1 MRLALKKK
9 KNLELYRFFQQPP
22 QTFFEVGC
30 DRSLNLSSIAAS
42 RGFNALGA
50 DALSLPFRDAA
61 FDAVISIAVVHH
73 LTTPERRAAAVA
85 EMLRVARPGG
95 QILVTVWAF
104 EQRRKKEGKSKYLG
118 NDGKEGCDGRF
129 GDVDIDGTKSGSR
142 LAEVKAEIPTSIE
155 KDENDKNANCL
166 NVANLEI
173 HENRT
178 DFKQQDL
185 LVPWHFKAVNQKKLK
200 QTTTSTAKDD
210 SSDNVG
216 NPERVFHRYYHVFK
230 EGELEA
236 MVQSIDAYDV
246 KLLHSYY
253 DQGNWGVIFRKL

>member
-1 MRLALKKK
+1 MKS
-9 KNLELYRFFQQPP
+9 P

-50 DALSLPFRDAA
+50 NALSLPFRDAT

-73 LTTPERRAAAVA
+73 LTTPERRSAAVA
-85 EMLRVARPGG
+85 EMLRVTRPGG

-104 EQRRKKEGKSKYLG
+104 EQRRKKEGKSKYLAPKE
-118 NDGKEGCDGRF
+118 DGVEIKE
-129 GDVDIDGTKSGSR
+129 IIGTKDGVEGDPEIVKVQGSNNNNS
-142 LAEVKAEIPTSIE
+142 EES
-155 KDENDKNANCL
+155 ANSL
-166 NVANLEI
+166 SVADLEI

-185 LVPWHFKAVNQKKLK
+185 LVPWHFKAVNQKKS
-200 QTTTSTAKDD
+200 QQQQDHPSENA
-210 SSDNVG
+210 
-216 NPERVFHRYYHVFK
+216 ERVFHRYYHVFK
-230 EGELEA
+230 EGELED
-236 MVQSIDAYDV
+236 MVKSIDVYNV
-246 KLLHSYY
+246 QILRSYY